1 MQPCDLREF
10 GLIPEFIGRLPIITS
25 VSPLGKDELLRILT
39 EPCDSLVNQYT
50 GLLAMDGVKLE
61 FTPESLNA
69 VADRAIELETG
80 ARGLRNI
87 LEEVMRDVMF
97 NAPSMR
103 KPRGREKCVVITED
117 MVRSYSLGM
126 RVA

>member
-1 MQPCDLREF
+1 
-10 GLIPEFIGRLPIITS
+10 
-25 VSPLGKDELLRILT
+25 
-39 EPCDSLVNQYT
+39 
-50 GLLAMDGVKLE
+50 MDGVKLE

-97 NAPSMR
+97 NAQTARQREVRRHHGRHGAQLFARHAGRLIMLYPDAIR
-103 KPRGREKCVVITED
+103 RGFP
-117 MVRSYSLGM
+117 L
-126 RVA
+126 